1 MTYRGVS
8 INLEILAGACMY
20 EAHAGLSFPKAS
32 STAALHDYGRLNCFP
47 ESALKDK
54 GT

>member
-20 EAHAGLSFPKAS
+20 EAHAGLSFPEAS
-32 STAALHDYGRLNCFP
+32 STAALHDYGRLKSIST
-47 ESALKDK
+47 EGLK
-54 GT
+54 